1 MRWIFCGKTSG
12 PSLARRVKAGV
23 VGGAMCL
30 AGLSGCGQFDSAPE
44 FRPYEDQLGP
54 DSGESI
60 DSYVA
65 RTPFTAPEAPT
76 WAMVTFTQPLPFAE
90 AARFAQSYAP
100 ERVNQLVF
108 PDRAP
113 GTVPEPSDYASR
125 EKLFELYGRLA
136 GAEAVSGLVVRAD
149 PVALTGMNEDSRA
162 FHVEALPP
170 DATWGFIGVRPVR
183 L

>member
-30 AGLSGCGQFDSAPE
+30 AGLSGCGQFDSDPE
-44 FRPYEDQLGP
+44 FRPYEDQFGP

-65 RTPFTAPEAPT
+65 RTPFTKPAGTT
-76 WAMVTFTQPLPFAE
+76 WAMVTFAEPVPFGE
-90 AARFAQSYAP
+90 AAQFVDSFSP

-108 PDRAP
+108 ADRAP
-113 GTVPEPSDYASR
+113 ATVPEPSVSASR
-125 EKLFELYGRLA
+125 EQLFALYGGLA
-136 GAEAVSGLVVRAD
+136 QAQAVSGFVVRATPESLVAMNAD
-149 PVALTGMNEDSRA
+149 PRV